1 MAGDRMN
8 RKEFIMAS
16 LGGVGIGACM
26 CGAALSMQA
35 AFAAEQGKPKPTEP
49 ATEAQKLPETKPG
62 EKSVARAAKR
72 MEFVDGWVTR
82 FFKVVDENL
91 DKATRMKLMAA
102 NGKACF
108 CAFFPDPA
116 RRAEPLSLD
125 RIRQWIAGGAKD
137 HGYGMDGGVITFEYL
152 GSAETGQASPEN
164 VCLCP
169 TAEAQKPGEISPTYC
184 QCSVGYVKEMH
195 ERRFGRSVNVELVNS
210 VLMNA
215 KRCQFRI
222 TLA

>member
-1 MAGDRMN
+1 
-8 RKEFIMAS
+8 
-16 LGGVGIGACM
+16 M
-26 CGAALSMQA
+26 CGAALGMTS
-35 AFAAEQGKPKPTEP
+35 AFASDLVPGAPKP
-49 ATEAQKLPETKPG
+49 PETKPG
-62 EKSVARAAKR
+62 EKSPARAAKR

-91 DKATRMKLMAA
+91 DQPTRTKLMAA

-108 CAFFPDPA
+108 SAYAPDMAP
-116 RRAEPLSLD
+116 RATPLPLD
-125 RIRQWIAGGAKD
+125 GIRQWIAGGAKD
-137 HGYGMDGGVITFEYL
+137 HGYAMDGDVITFEYL

-169 TAEAQKPGEISPTYC
+169 LVEAQKAGGISPTYC
-184 QCSVGYVKEMH
+184 HCSVGYVKEMH
-195 ERRFGRSVNVELVNS
+195 ERKFGRPVNVELVSS

-215 KRCQFRI
+215 RRCQFRI